1 MLTKKQTEILRFV
14 TQYLTEYGF
23 PPSYQEIADNFH
35 LSSRATVHEHVQA
48 LREKGYLNIQEG
60 VRRSLE
66 PTKKIID
73 FAKSVFLPLVGI
85 ITAGQP
91 IQAIEEKET
100 IAIPA
105 ELVKDPLNTYV
116 LKVKG
121 SSMIEDG
128 IFNGDYVIIQ
138 RNPSPKDG
146 DVVVALLNNEYATL
160 KKFYREKGRIRLQ
173 PANSTMKPIY
183 VKDVNIQGIVKAVIR
198 KF

>member
-1 MLTKKQTEILRFV
+1 MLTKKQTEILCFI
-14 TQYLTEYGF
+14 TGYLTEYGF
-23 PPSYQEIADNFH
+23 PPSYQEIADNFK

-66 PTKKIID
+66 PTKKIMD
-73 FAKSVFLPLVGI
+73 FARSVFLPLVGI

-173 PANSTMKPIY
+173 PANSAMKPIY
-183 VKDVNIQGIVKAVIR
+183 VKDVNIQGTVKAVIR